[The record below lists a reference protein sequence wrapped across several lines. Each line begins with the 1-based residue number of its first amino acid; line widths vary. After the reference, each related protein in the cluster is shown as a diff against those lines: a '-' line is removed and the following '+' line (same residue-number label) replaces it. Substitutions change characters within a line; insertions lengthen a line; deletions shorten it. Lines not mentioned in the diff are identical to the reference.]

1 MAEMTVLICP
11 KCQGAMRTYERSGV
25 VIDQCTDCR
34 GIFLDHG
41 ELERLMDAERMAT
54 GGRRDEFREAR
65 DSDRESEP
73 ARSRDQHE
81 HVPDVGDDDW
91 RGRDSRGRPVGG
103 ERRRESRFGGILDIF
118 GGD

>member
-34 GIFLDHG
+34 GIFFDYG
-41 ELERLMDAERMAT
+41 ELERLIDAEMMAT
-54 GGRRDEFREAR
+54 GRQRNQLGDAR
-65 DSDRESEP
+65 DSDRDSDP
-73 ARSRDQHE
+73 GRNRDPRE

-91 RGRDSRGRPVGG
+91 RGRDSRGRPAGG